1 MIKLNHIL
9 FLLCFFILAA
19 CSILSSDDKKPQ
31 KQENKSLNWQAAK
44 KNCRSNT
51 IIWSDNNNKLSF
63 FLNTSEFGEQI
74 LQIQLNKLNLLNF
87 HHSNGGKITTPFV
100 VKNLGEVFVCFFEVY
115 DGSGA
120 HSTQHIYHINT
131 KQNKLTPID
140 IEDITT
146 IIHKVN
152 STDSLYTKKGF
163 LYKNGNFDTSCF
175 TENSTL
181 PFSLILFNKYKPN
194 MNNGLEGFGIL
205 NGIFVFKKQDNH
217 FVFSAEEIKF
227 TQIK

>member
-19 CSILSSDDKKPQ
+19 CSILSSNKKLQ
-31 KQENKSLNWQAAK
+31 NQEKKSLNWQAAK
-44 KNCRSNT
+44 KISLFNT
-51 IIWSDNNNKLSF
+51 IIWNNKNNKLSF
-63 FLNTSEFGEQI
+63 SLNTSEFGKQI
-74 LQIQLNKLNLLNF
+74 LQIQLNNLNLLNF
-87 HHSNGGKITTPFV
+87 YHDNGGKITTPFV
-100 VKNLGEVFVCFFEVY
+100 VQSLGEVFVCFFEVY
-115 DGSGA
+115 NGSGT

-163 LYKNGNFDTSCF
+163 LYKNGNFDKSY
-175 TENSTL
+175 L
-181 PFSLILFNKYKPN
+181 LKMAHYLF
-194 MNNGLEGFGIL
+194 L
-205 NGIFVFKKQDNH
+205 
-217 FVFSAEEIKF
+217 
-227 TQIK
+227 

>member
-9 FLLCFFILAA
+9 FLLCFVILTA
-19 CSILSSDDKKPQ
+19 CSISSSDKKLQ
-31 KQENKSLNWQAAK
+31 NQEKKSLNWQAAE
-44 KNCRSNT
+44 KNSLTNV

-63 FLNTSEFGEQI
+63 YLNTSEFGGQT
-74 LQIQLNKLNLLNF
+74 LQIQLNNLNLLNF
-87 HHSNGGKITTPFV
+87 YHDNGGKITTPFV
-100 VKNLGEVFVCFFEVY
+100 VQNLSEIFVCFFEVY

-140 IEDITT
+140 IEDITS

-163 LYKNGNFDTSCF
+163 LYKNGNFDKSCF
-175 TENSTL
+175 TENGTL
-181 PFSLILFNKYKPN
+181 PFSLVLFNKHKPN

-205 NGIFVFKKQDNH
+205 NGIFEFKKQNNR

-227 TQIK
+227 TKK